1 MSKKIAEYVN
11 FIFRNAPNTREAM
24 ELKEEIEN
32 NVSDKYNKLVAGGLD
47 EEQAFSK
54 AIASIGNI
62 DELLDELK
70 HSAEKAAFTDDD
82 KKQTEE
88 KKKWCLMRSIFRA
101 VAIMLFILG
110 PIALIFISEVKSD
123 EIGLLAMFL
132 CIATGVGILVFLS
145 SFESKA
151 GENGEDNIKQS
162 FSEYRNHYKPKRR
175 LFRKM
180 KSLVWLCAVVVY
192 FLISFSTRRWDITWI
207 TFIIAGIGVSILDIG
222 MDED

>member
-70 HSAEKAAFTDDD
+70 HSAVKETSEVENENRQK
-82 KKQTEE
+82 E
-88 KKKWCLMRSIFRA
+88 KKLIRVFLEAAA
-101 VAIMLFILG
+101 VMLFVLCPVPVIML
-110 PIALIFISEVKSD
+110 SN
-123 EIGLLAMFL
+123 EIGVVWMFVL
-132 CIATGVGILVFLS
+132 IACGTGVWIFS
-145 SFESKA
+145 SLFKSQQ
-151 GENGEDNIKQS
+151 NEDDIGRS
-162 FSEYRNHYKPKRR
+162 FAEYKNHYKPKRR
-175 LFRKM
+175 LFRKT
-180 KSLVWLCAVVVY
+180 KSLIWSCTTLLY
-192 FLISFSTRRWDITWI
+192 LIISFLTRRWDITWI
-207 TFIIAGIGVSILDIG
+207 IFIISGIGVSILDIG

>member
-32 NVSDKYNKLVAGGLD
+32 NVSDKYDKLVAGGLD

-70 HSAEKAAFTDDD
+70 RSAAQESSAVKEFPAAESENRQ
-82 KKQTEE
+82 KKE
-88 KKKWCLMRSIFRA
+88 KKMIRVLLEA
-101 VAIMLFILG
+101 AAIMLFVLCPVPVIML
-110 PIALIFISEVKSD
+110 SD
-123 EIGLLAMFL
+123 EIGVVWMFVF
-132 CIATGVGILVFLS
+132 IACGTGILIFS
-145 SFESKA
+145 SLFKTR
-151 GENGEDNIKQS
+151 QS
-162 FSEYRNHYKPKRR
+162 QDDIGRSFAEYKNHYKPKRR
-175 LFRKM
+175 LFRKT
-180 KSLVWLCAVVVY
+180 KSLIWSCTILLY
-192 FLISFSTRRWDITWI
+192 LIISFLTGRWDITWI
-207 TFIIAGIGVSILDIG
+207 IFIISGIGVSILDIG

>member
-70 HSAEKAAFTDDD
+70 HSAEKKSSQAENENRQ
-82 KKQTEE
+82 KE
-88 KKKWCLMRSIFRA
+88 KKLIRVLLEAAA
-101 VAIMLFILG
+101 VMLFVLCPVPVIML
-110 PIALIFISEVKSD
+110 SN
-123 EIGLLAMFL
+123 EIGVVWMFVL
-132 CIATGVGILVFLS
+132 IACGTGVWIFS
-145 SFESKA
+145 SLFKSQQ
-151 GENGEDNIKQS
+151 NEDDIGRS
-162 FSEYRNHYKPKRR
+162 FAEYKNHYKPKRR
-175 LFRKM
+175 LFRKT
-180 KSLVWLCAVVVY
+180 KSLIWSCTTLLY
-192 FLISFSTRRWDITWI
+192 LIISFLTRRWDITWI
-207 TFIIAGIGVSILDIG
+207 IFIISGIGVSILDIG

>member
-32 NVSDKYNKLVAGGLD
+32 NVSDNYNKLVAGGLD

-70 HSAEKAAFTDDD
+70 HSAVKETSAVENENRQK
-82 KKQTEE
+82 E
-88 KKKWCLMRSIFRA
+88 KKLIRVLLEAAA
-101 VAIMLFILG
+101 VMLFVLCPVPVIML
-110 PIALIFISEVKSD
+110 SN
-123 EIGLLAMFL
+123 EIGVVWMFVL
-132 CIATGVGILVFLS
+132 IACGTGVWIFS
-145 SFESKA
+145 SLFKSQQ
-151 GENGEDNIKQS
+151 NEDDIGRS
-162 FSEYRNHYKPKRR
+162 FAEYKNHYKPKRR
-175 LFRKM
+175 LFRKT
-180 KSLVWLCAVVVY
+180 KSLIWSCTTLLY
-192 FLISFSTRRWDITWI
+192 LIISFLTRRWDITWI
-207 TFIIAGIGVSILDIG
+207 IFIISGIGVSILDIG

>member
-82 KKQTEE
+82 KKQ
-88 KKKWCLMRSIFRA
+88 
-101 VAIMLFILG
+101 
-110 PIALIFISEVKSD
+110 
-123 EIGLLAMFL
+123 
-132 CIATGVGILVFLS
+132 
-145 SFESKA
+145 
-151 GENGEDNIKQS
+151 GEDNIKQS

>member
-70 HSAEKAAFTDDD
+70 HSAVKETSAVENENRQK
-82 KKQTEE
+82 E
-88 KKKWCLMRSIFRA
+88 KKLIRVFLEAAA
-101 VAIMLFILG
+101 VMLFVLCPVPVIML
-110 PIALIFISEVKSD
+110 SN
-123 EIGLLAMFL
+123 EIGVVWMFVL
-132 CIATGVGILVFLS
+132 IACGTGVWIFS
-145 SFESKA
+145 SLFKSQQ
-151 GENGEDNIKQS
+151 NEDDIGRS
-162 FSEYRNHYKPKRR
+162 FAEYKNHYKPKRR
-175 LFRKM
+175 LFRKT
-180 KSLVWLCAVVVY
+180 KSLIWSCTTLLY
-192 FLISFSTRRWDITWI
+192 LIISFLTRRWDIAWI
-207 TFIIAGIGVSILDIG
+207 IFIISGIGVSILDIG